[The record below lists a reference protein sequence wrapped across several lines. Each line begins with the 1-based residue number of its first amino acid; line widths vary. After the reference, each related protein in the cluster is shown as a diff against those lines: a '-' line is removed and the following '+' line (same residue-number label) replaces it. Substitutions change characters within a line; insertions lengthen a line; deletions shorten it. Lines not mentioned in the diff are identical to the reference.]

1 MHFSTAILAFAAS
14 ASAIVIPR
22 ANGGSWEVS
31 VEQLNSNNAFYTN
44 AILRTDAYPE
54 GLRSHC
60 VINTNETPVFNRCDR
75 ASFTADWD
83 GKSKLRPQHSGT

>member
-1 MHFSTAILAFAAS
+1 MRSSAIILALAAS
-14 ASAIVIPR
+14 ASAVVIPR
-22 ANGGSWEVS
+22 ADGGSWEVN

-44 AILRTDAYPE
+44 AILRTEAYPD

-60 VINTNETPVFNRCDR
+60 VIDPNETPIFNRCDR

-83 GKSKLRPQHSGT
+83 GKSKS